1 MNNFPLISK
10 YKEKLPAFDFSCACV
25 VLSCTCIG
33 AYAGGRHTKRPL
45 FRRKLTSVTTPWVF
59 PKDLEVFNS
68 TLLLL
73 EDLGFFIVYLNPLM
87 LSGGLNSN
95 RDKDILLNNLLSK
108 ACNVD
113 QQKKARITI

>member
-68 TLLLL
+68 ALAFTRRPWVFRSLLKSINAFPVVSTAI
-73 EDLGFFIVYLNPLM
+73 GTKTFYL
-87 LSGGLNSN
+87 S
-95 RDKDILLNNLLSK
+95 IY
-108 ACNVD
+108 
-113 QQKKARITI
+113 